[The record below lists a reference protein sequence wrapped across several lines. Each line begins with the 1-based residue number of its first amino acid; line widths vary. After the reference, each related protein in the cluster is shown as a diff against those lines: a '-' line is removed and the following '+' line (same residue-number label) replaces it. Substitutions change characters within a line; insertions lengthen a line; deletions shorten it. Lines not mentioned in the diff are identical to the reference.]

1 MTFPQTRCECLNKS
15 REFKILLRG
24 YETYKKFRGDSET
37 NLLTNG
43 DISKEWCKL
52 TPAPCPFLR
61 DSARF
66 VTIIIHCPESG
77 AEWDMCARVL
87 WTTNA
92 TTVRTDRLQYV
103 RMNTSQRTLQTT
115 VHYCLITICLW
126 DRGFKPGSDPA
137 GDSCPTWFHSAVR
150 CLQQQW
156 KVFSISDT
164 KRL

>member
-1 MTFPQTRCECLNKS
+1 MRLRDLQEVLRWLWDKFTHEWWHFQRVMQADTATLPFPARFSSICYNYNSLS
-15 REFKILLRG
+15 RERG
-24 YETYKKFRGDSET
+24 RVGR
-37 NLLTNG
+37 
-43 DISKEWCKL
+43 
-52 TPAPCPFLR
+52 A
-61 DSARF
+61 
-66 VTIIIHCPESG
+66 
-77 AEWDMCARVL
+77 CARVS
-87 WTTNA
+87 WSTNA

-103 RMNTSQRTLQTT
+103 RMNTSQRTPQKT